1 MSNETLMLTPQVYDY
16 LVRQG
21 VREPSVLRDLRE
33 ATARQFGAAAGMQIA
48 PEQGAFMAML
58 VSLIGARK
66 TLDVGVFTGYS
77 AAAVAL
83 ALPDDG
89 TVVACDISDKW
100 SGLARKYWD
109 KAGVAD
115 KIDLRIAPATQ
126 TMDAL
131 VDASEGGTFD
141 FIFLDAEKTEY
152 EAYYKRA
159 LVLARPGGLIAV
171 DNVLWSGRV
180 ADDTVMDADTVAI
193 RVFNE
198 MVRHDDRVTLSMVPI
213 ADGLTLAQK
222 K

>member
-1 MSNETLMLTPQVYDY
+1 MSNETLKLTPQVYDY
-16 LVRQG
+16 FVRQG

-33 ATARQFGAAAGMQIA
+33 ATARQAGAAAGMQIA

-66 TLDVGVFTGYS
+66 TLEAGVFTGYS

-100 SGLARKYWD
+100 SRLAREFWEL
-109 KAGVAD
+109 AGVAD

-131 VDASEGGTFD
+131 VDAGESSTFD

-152 EAYYKRA
+152 EAYYIRA
-159 LVLARPGGLIAV
+159 LALARPGGLIAV

-180 ADDTVMDADTVAI
+180 ADNTVMDADTVAI
-193 RVFNE
+193 RAFNE

>member
-1 MSNETLMLTPQVYDY
+1 
-16 LVRQG
+16 
-21 VREPSVLRDLRE
+21 
-33 ATARQFGAAAGMQIA
+33 
-48 PEQGAFMAML
+48 
-58 VSLIGARK
+58 
-66 TLDVGVFTGYS
+66 
-77 AAAVAL
+77 
-83 ALPDDG
+83 
-89 TVVACDISDKW
+89 VACDISDKW
-100 SGLARKYWD
+100 SGLAREYWD

-131 VDASEGGTFD
+131 VDASESGTFD

>member
-33 ATARQFGAAAGMQIA
+33 ATARQAGAAAGMQIA

-100 SGLARKYWD
+100 SGLAREYWD

-131 VDASEGGTFD
+131 VDASESGTFD

-198 MVRHDDRVTLSMVPI
+198 MVRHDDRVTLSMLPI

>member
-1 MSNETLMLTPQVYDY
+1 MELFEKLDWNCF
-16 LVRQG
+16 G
-21 VREPSVLRDLRE
+21 IEPSKFVAKIASKRKITILQKSVLEL
-33 ATARQFGAAAGMQIA
+33 
-48 PEQGAFMAML
+48 
-58 VSLIGARK
+58 
-66 TLDVGVFTGYS
+66 
-77 AAAVAL
+77 
-83 ALPDDG
+83 
-89 TVVACDISDKW
+89 
-100 SGLARKYWD
+100 
-109 KAGVAD
+109 
-115 KIDLRIAPATQ
+115 
-126 TMDAL
+126 
-131 VDASEGGTFD
+131 SESNKFD

>member
-159 LVLARPGGLIAV
+159 LALARPGGLIAV

>member
-21 VREPSVLRDLRE
+21 VREPSVLRNLRE
-33 ATARQFGAAAGMQIA
+33 ATARQVGAAAGMQIA

>member
-33 ATARQFGAAAGMQIA
+33 ATARQAGAAAGMQIA

-100 SGLARKYWD
+100 SGLAREYWD

-115 KIDLRIAPATQ
+115 KIDLRIAPAIQ

-131 VDASEGGTFD
+131 VDASESGTFD

>member
-33 ATARQFGAAAGMQIA
+33 ATARQAGAAAGMQIA

-100 SGLARKYWD
+100 SGLAREYWD

-131 VDASEGGTFD
+131 VDASESGTFD

-198 MVRHDDRVTLSMVPI
+198 LVRHDDRVTLSMVPI

>member
-33 ATARQFGAAAGMQIA
+33 ATARQAGAAAGMQIA

-100 SGLARKYWD
+100 SGLAREYWD

-115 KIDLRIAPATQ
+115 KIDLRIAPAIQ

-131 VDASEGGTFD
+131 VDASESGTFD

-159 LVLARPGGLIAV
+159 LALVRPGGLIAV

>member
-21 VREPSVLRDLRE
+21 VREPSVLRNLRE
-33 ATARQFGAAAGMQIA
+33 ATARQVGAAAGMQIA

-66 TLDVGVFTGYS
+66 TLDVGAFTGYS

>member
-33 ATARQFGAAAGMQIA
+33 ATARQAGAAAGMQIA

-100 SGLARKYWD
+100 SGLAREYWD

-131 VDASEGGTFD
+131 VDASESGTFD

-159 LVLARPGGLIAV
+159 LALVRPGGLIAV